1 MKWLFDDKEK
11 LQHLLIGIVFS
22 QILVLILS
30 LCAKSIF
37 CAAILSLI
45 IASVVAY
52 GKELLYDEALG
63 LGVYRIRDFVASEIG
78 VLYGIIISLIFLLL

>member
-11 LQHLLIGIVFS
+11 LQHLLVGIVFS

-30 LCAKSIF
+30 FCAKSIF

-45 IASVVAY
+45 ISSVVAY
-52 GKELLYDEALG
+52 GKELLYDEVLG

>member
-1 MKWLFDDKEK
+1 MRWLFDDKEK
-11 LQHLLIGIVFS
+11 IQHLLVGIVFS

-45 IASVVAY
+45 ISSVVAY
-52 GKELLYDEALG
+52 GKELLYDKALG
-63 LGVYRIRDFVASEIG
+63 LGAYRIRDFIASEIG
-78 VLYGIIISLIFLLL
+78 VLYGIVISLLFLLL